1 MKFFTALLILILGI
15 WYLATKTTVFK
26 KVVNK
31 DMVSA
36 EEAIPKAERA
46 ASRERARVNQVHS
59 VESAAAGQTVSESMT
74 TDEVRTTWGEP
85 NAIERDGAGNEIW
98 RYESI
103 GKKVTFRY
111 GKVWIVESL

>member
-1 MKFFTALLILILGI
+1 MKMFTALLILVVGI
-15 WYLATKTTVFK
+15 WYLATKTSVFK
-26 KVVNK
+26 KVVSK
-31 DMVSA
+31 DILSA

-74 TDEVRTTWGEP
+74 PDEVRSIWGEP
-85 NAIERDGAGNEIW
+85 NAIDHDDNQNEIW

-103 GKKVTFRY
+103 GKKVTFRH
-111 GKVWIVESL
+111 GKVWIVEGL